1 MCMKMTNVC
10 EWKNKWKGKQARSK
24 QKVVCGGKEHKTNT
38 NYVAKVR
45 QETRIFF
52 KKWVGHI
59 FEQAR

>member
-52 KKWVGHI
+52 
-59 FEQAR
+59 